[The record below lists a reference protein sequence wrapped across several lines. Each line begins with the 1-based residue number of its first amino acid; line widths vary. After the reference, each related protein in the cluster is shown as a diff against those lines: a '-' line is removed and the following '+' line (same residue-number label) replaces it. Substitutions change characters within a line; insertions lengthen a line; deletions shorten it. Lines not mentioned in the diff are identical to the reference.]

1 MGRTGS
7 WFAHEDVQP
16 DLVTLAKGLGG
27 GLPIGALLS
36 FGDAANL
43 LRPGHHGSTFG
54 GNPVACA
61 AALAVIDTIERDDL
75 LSHVTAVGGRIES
88 QLRSVPGVAQV
99 RGRGLLL
106 GVVLESG
113 QAKVIET
120 RCRNAGVLVNAI
132 GDHVIR
138 LAPPLILTAEQAD
151 QACTVLGEA
160 ITS

>member
-1 MGRTGS
+1 
-7 WFAHEDVQP
+7 
-16 DLVTLAKGLGG
+16 
-27 GLPIGALLS
+27 
-36 FGDAANL
+36 
-43 LRPGHHGSTFG
+43 
-54 GNPVACA
+54 
-61 AALAVIDTIERDDL
+61 
-75 LSHVTAVGGRIES
+75 
-88 QLRSVPGVAQV
+88 
-99 RGRGLLL
+99 
-106 GVVLESG
+106 VVLESG